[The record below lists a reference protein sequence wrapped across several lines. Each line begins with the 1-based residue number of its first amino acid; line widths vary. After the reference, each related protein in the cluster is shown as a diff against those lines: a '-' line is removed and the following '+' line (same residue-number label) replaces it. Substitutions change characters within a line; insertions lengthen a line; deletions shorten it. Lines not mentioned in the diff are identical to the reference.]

1 MTNIPL
7 RNKDAIPNN
16 ITNESDQ
23 ASPVRAIQHT
33 LFREEVQH
41 PINAALVKSSL
52 NAAKAA
58 NVTNGNETTS
68 NFNQITPVVK
78 NIPRG
83 NPRTPDRNETRD
95 IENVINMD
103 KRNSTTFD
111 NTTKEE
117 KNKTYFVYILHYY
130 VKHFHFNIISTI
142 LSIFLTLQC
151 KQSIVRRQNISP
163 ASGEVKQIKRIIKIR
178 HP

>member
-16 ITNESDQ
+16 ITNKSDQ

-41 PINAALVKSSL
+41 PINAALVKSTL

-58 NVTNGNETTS
+58 NVTNGNEIIS
-68 NFNQITPVVK
+68 NFDEITPVVK
-78 NIPRG
+78 NVPRG

-103 KRNSTTFD
+103 KRDSTTVD
-111 NTTKEE
+111 NTTEE
-117 KNKTYFVYILHYY
+117 EENKTYFFKYY
-130 VKHFHFNIISTI
+130 ISTLNI
-142 LSIFLTLQC
+142 Y
-151 KQSIVRRQNISP
+151 IVFPFRYQWYYTKYFSNITVQAIDCQTS
-163 ASGEVKQIKRIIKIR
+163 K
-178 HP
+178 H

>member
-7 RNKDAIPNN
+7 RNKEAIPHK

-41 PINAALVKSSL
+41 PMNAALVKNTL
-52 NAAKAA
+52 NAAKEA
-58 NVTNGNETTS
+58 NVTNDNKIIS
-68 NFNQITPVVK
+68 NFNEITPVVENDPK
-78 NIPRG
+78 G
-83 NPRTPDRNETRD
+83 NPRTLDRNKTRD

-117 KNKTYFVYILHYY
+117 ENQTYF
-130 VKHFHFNIISTI
+130 
-142 LSIFLTLQC
+142 
-151 KQSIVRRQNISP
+151 
-163 ASGEVKQIKRIIKIR
+163 
-178 HP
+178 

>member
-7 RNKDAIPNN
+7 RNKEAIPHK

-41 PINAALVKSSL
+41 PINAALVKSNL

-58 NVTNGNETTS
+58 NVTNDNEIIS
-68 NFNQITPVVK
+68 KFNEITPVVK
-78 NIPRG
+78 NVPKGSPRSL
-83 NPRTPDRNETRD
+83 DRNETRD
-95 IENVINMD
+95 IDNVINMD
-103 KRNSTTFD
+103 TRNSTTFD

-117 KNKTYFVYILHYY
+117 ENQTYL
-130 VKHFHFNIISTI
+130 
-142 LSIFLTLQC
+142 
-151 KQSIVRRQNISP
+151 
-163 ASGEVKQIKRIIKIR
+163 
-178 HP
+178 